1 MKQVVRM
8 NDKLVTVQLD
18 GKELTPAT
26 IDKAFG
32 HPIRVSVAG
41 SVMAKV
47 AENRGQLEQLIK
59 QDRPFYGIN
68 TGFGSLCD
76 RKISSDQLETLQE
89 NLLMSHAVGVG
100 EPVPDDIVRLMML
113 FKILSLSR
121 GHSGVRPQTVEV
133 LAQMLSADVLPVVP
147 SKGSLGASGDLAPLA
162 HMALPLIGRGTVR
175 TNGRLIKAAEVLA
188 AAKIQPVKLEAKEGL
203 ALINGTQFM
212 SAFAA
217 SLCLRARRLSK
228 IADVLAAMSLEAVR
242 GRTEPFDARI
252 HGIRPH
258 PGALT
263 VAHNMR
269 ELLSNRPANPSKP
282 YGVRVQD
289 PYSFRC
295 VPAVHGASRD
305 ALDHVEQ
312 VTYREINSVT
322 DNPLVFE
329 GAILSGGNFH
339 GQSLALTLDYL
350 AIAIAELASIS
361 ERRQYLLVNDTHYG
375 LPPTLVVDSG
385 LNSGFMIAQYTSAAL
400 VAENKV
406 FCHPASVDSIPTS
419 GGQEDHV
426 SMGATS
432 ALKCRQIVDN
442 VECVLGIEMLLAAQA
457 LEFTTATEI
466 APVIRR
472 AFETV
477 REKIPA
483 ADRDRE
489 FGIDIEIATN
499 LVRAQTV
506 TRAVE
511 ASVGSL

>member
-1 MKQVVRM
+1 M
-8 NDKLVTVQLD
+8 NDKALTISID
-18 GKELTPAT
+18 GRELTPT
-26 IDKAFG
+26 IIDQAFG
-32 HPIRVSVAG
+32 RPMRVNLSA
-41 SVMAKV
+41 SVMKQV
-47 AENRGQLEQLIK
+47 AENRENLEKLIK

-76 RKISSDQLETLQE
+76 RKISPDQLETLQE

-113 FKILSLSR
+113 FKTLSLTR
-121 GHSGVRPQTVEV
+121 GHSGIRPGTVEV
-133 LAQMLSADVLPVVP
+133 MVQMLSADLLPVVP

-162 HMALPLIGRGTVR
+162 HMALPLIGRSLVR
-175 TNGRLIKAAEVLA
+175 SHSKTLKAAEALA
-188 AAKIQPVKLEAKEGL
+188 VADIHPVRLAAKEGL

-217 SLCLRARRLSK
+217 SLCLRVRRLCK
-228 IADVLAAMSLEAVR
+228 LADILAAMSLEAVR
-242 GRTEPFDARI
+242 GRTEPFDSRI
-252 HGIRPH
+252 HAVRPH
-258 PGALT
+258 PGALA
-263 VAHNMR
+263 VARNMR
-269 ELLSNRPANPSKP
+269 ELLSKRPVNPGKP
-282 YGVRVQD
+282 YSMRVQD
-289 PYSFRC
+289 PYSLRC

-322 DNPLVFE
+322 DNPLVFD

-339 GQSLALTLDYL
+339 GQPLAVTLDYL
-350 AIAIAELASIS
+350 AIAAAELAGIS
-361 ERRQYLLVNDTHYG
+361 ERRQYLLVNDSHYG
-375 LPPTLVVDSG
+375 LPAGLVPNSG

-406 FCHPASVDSIPTS
+406 LCHPASVDSIPTS

-432 ALKCRQIVDN
+432 ALKCMQIVDN
-442 VECVLGIEMLLAAQA
+442 VERVLGIELLLAAQA
-457 LEFTTATEI
+457 LEFTPAAEI
-466 APVIRR
+466 APAIRN
-472 AFETV
+472 ALAAV
-477 REKIPA
+477 RQHITA
-483 ADRDRE
+483 ADGDRE
-489 FGIDIEIATN
+489 FGMDIETATS
-499 LVRAQTV
+499 LVRSQSV

>member
-1 MKQVVRM
+1 M
-8 NDKLVTVQLD
+8 NEKPLTVQLD
-18 GKELTPAT
+18 GKELTPST
-26 IDKAFG
+26 VDQAFG
-32 HPIRVSVAG
+32 RPIRVNLTA

-47 AENRGQLEQLIK
+47 AENRHQLDQLIK

-76 RKISSDQLETLQE
+76 RKISPDRLETLQE

-121 GHSGVRPQTVEV
+121 GHSGVRPQTLETLV
-133 LAQMLSADVLPVVP
+133 QMLSADLLPVVP

-162 HMALPLIGRGTVR
+162 HMALPLIGRGKVR
-175 TNGRLIKAAEVLA
+175 TNGRTTKAAEALA
-188 AAKIQPVKLEAKEGL
+188 ESDIQPVKLAAKEGL

-212 SAFAA
+212 SAYGAA
-217 SLCLRARRLSK
+217 LCLRACRLCK
-228 IADVLAAMSLEAVR
+228 IADILAAMSLEAVR
-242 GRTEPFDARI
+242 GRTEPFDVRI
-252 HGIRPH
+252 HTIRPH

-269 ELLSNRPANPSKP
+269 ELLSDRPLAPSKP

-289 PYSFRC
+289 PYSLRC
-295 VPAVHGASRD
+295 VPAVHGATRD
-305 ALDHVEQ
+305 ALKHVEK

-339 GQSLALTLDYL
+339 GQPLALTLDYL
-350 AIAIAELASIS
+350 AIAGAELASIS
-361 ERRQYLLVNDTHYG
+361 ERRQYLLVNDSHYG
-375 LPPTLVVDSG
+375 LPAGLVSNSG
-385 LNSGFMIAQYTSAAL
+385 LNSGFMIAHYTSAAL

-406 FCHPASVDSIPTS
+406 LCHPASVDSIPTS

-432 ALKCRQIVDN
+432 ALKCLQIVDN
-442 VECVLGIEMLLAAQA
+442 VERVLGIELLLAAQA
-457 LEFTTATEI
+457 LEFTPAAEL
-466 APVIRR
+466 APAIRH

-477 REKIPA
+477 RRQIPA
-483 ADRDRE
+483 ADADRE
-489 FGIDIEIATN
+489 FGIDIETATS
-499 LVRAQTV
+499 LVRSQTV

-511 ASVGSL
+511 DSIGSL